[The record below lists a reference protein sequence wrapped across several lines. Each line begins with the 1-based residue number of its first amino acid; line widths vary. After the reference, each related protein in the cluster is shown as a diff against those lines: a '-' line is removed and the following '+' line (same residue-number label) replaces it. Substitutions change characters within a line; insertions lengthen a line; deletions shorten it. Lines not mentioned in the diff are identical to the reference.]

1 GVMCGG
7 GGPREPADP
16 EDQLTPTAIAR
27 LEHLVDTPAALNDAL
42 DELHAA
48 RVEVS
53 LYDETRQLIAS
64 NVDPALAI
72 PPWPPRR
79 GHHPPGDPS
88 RPDRRGDRAD
98 RSGPPPDVSP
108 DPRHDRASGASTDA
122 RPDRAAGA
130 SNLFRSLRSPGP
142 PTDARPARAAGASND
157 ARPDRAAGASTGA
170 SNDALRPPADAD
182 AGTRP
187 PADFFPMHRKML
199 MRRP

>member
-79 GHHPPGDPS
+79 GHRPPGDP
-88 RPDRRGDRAD
+88 RPDRRGDRGDRAD
-98 RSGPPPDVSP
+98 RAAPPPPDPSA
-108 DPRHDRASGASTDA
+108 DPRPPPPDGDA
-122 RPDRAAGA
+122 GM
-130 SNLFRSLRSPGP
+130 
-142 PTDARPARAAGASND
+142 
-157 ARPDRAAGASTGA
+157 
-170 SNDALRPPADAD
+170 RPPPDS
-182 AGTRP
+182 
-187 PADFFPMHRKML
+187 FPTHRK
-199 MRRP
+199 